1 MVVPPFVLDRG
12 FVGGMDF
19 KWTWYYPNPIWR
31 SNPNWV
37 NYNLVPIF
45 FYDFLN

>member
-19 KWTWYYPNPIWR
+19 KWTWYLSK
-31 SNPNWV
+31 SN
-37 NYNLVPIF
+37 LEIKS
-45 FYDFLN
+45 